1 MAEWKTCRLTGG
13 VGELITAVALFL
25 SILCPQSIAQSC
37 APPNCWVGSFYQY
50 QIVAQTGQTNSLGTF
65 SSFGIGPSINEYG
78 TVAFVG
84 QVENSS
90 NQNLGTNPFIWNPG
104 MSTPTAVAPD
114 FLDGQRTF
122 WGTLQINDENQIVT
136 QDELSGSP
144 PFYYGR
150 VWDGNK
156 QNSFTL
162 VAQSSGSGFKAILGN
177 PAIDFLN
184 DVALS
189 ALDQSFNDLL
199 LEASPPYSKLNQV
212 GMKTPLAPLIAD
224 TAYTVVRAGNTNTS
238 PIVLY
243 SPNLK
248 TRTTIADT
256 SQFSALG
263 ESPGISRD
271 GLIVVFAGDLTSA
284 GTSGSSAWDKYAG
297 PGIFLAVI
305 QNGQIQY
312 RTRVAGFHY
321 QNQDGMKKV
330 QISNL
335 TKVPLEGTPWCDAPF
350 VHNGKTITETCAADA
365 ELEDLPPFSSQ
376 TRVYFNTFT
385 ETGFQNSTEWENRI
399 AVAHVGEGIDGST
412 AEVSFIATPNKSDA
426 TGWNLFLENSGLWTV
441 RVDLFV
447 QNGKLYTH
455 VYRPIPV
462 IQIGSSLG
470 NSGATVLEIG
480 VYDDLSNTGPV
491 PTPGDHQLAYWVST
505 SNEPAGEMILFSSY
519 IQQFGT
525 SGFNNAA
532 CTPTSCQAGTLGA
545 LALVSGNNYVLSND
559 HVLGG
564 PISGTQNT
572 ATSTN
577 AVWEPSNLD
586 FLCETPPSVG
596 NFFDAPTLKSGVDAA
611 LASLTA
617 GQINTTG
624 QIYNI
629 GIPSGTGSASVG
641 EHVAKQGR
649 SSALTCGTVQ
659 VAKMK
664 VVTITYDVCGN
675 KNKTFTVPFTGQIWI
690 TSADSSYPFLLPGD
704 SGSLLVDAGTAK
716 AVGLLFAGSTTTGIA
731 YANPIKAVLHELS
744 LVTGESVTLAAGPT
758 HAVAGCHFSKPQVI
772 LAREE
777 EERADVIKRHY
788 EAAILQD
795 PAVIGVGVGAE
806 ESDPSRPSIVVLVER
821 NQYHQPIPTILD
833 GIPVRIIPTDR
844 PEALT
849 QVSCNEI
856 KGRGHQRKRTRISQS
871 GSGSLAKSAPP
882 EERLQ

>member
-1 MAEWKTCRLTGG
+1 M
-13 VGELITAVALFL
+13 FL
-25 SILCPQSIAQSC
+25 SILRPQSIAQSC
-37 APPNCWVGSFYQY
+37 TPPNCWVGSFYQY

-65 SSFGIGPSINEYG
+65 SSFGLGPSINEYG

-84 QVENSS
+84 QVESS
-90 NQNLGTNPFIWNPG
+90 SQQILGNNPFIWNPSSG
-104 MSTPTAVAPD
+104 TPTAVAPN
-114 FLDGQRTF
+114 FLDDQRTF
-122 WGTLQINDENQIVT
+122 FGTLQINDENQIVT
-136 QDELSGSP
+136 QDEYAGDP

-150 VWDGNK
+150 VWDGNQ

-162 VAQSSGSGFKAILGN
+162 VAQSSESGFEAILGN
-177 PAIDFLN
+177 PAIDVSN

-189 ALDQSFNDLL
+189 ALDQSFNGFL
-199 LEASPPYSKLNQV
+199 LEANAPYSKLNQV
-212 GMKTPLAPLIAD
+212 EMKTPLAPLIAD
-224 TAYTVVRAGNTNTS
+224 TGYTVVRAGNANTS

-248 TRTTIADT
+248 TPTTIADT
-256 SQFSALG
+256 TQFSALG

-284 GTSGSSAWDKYAG
+284 GTAGSKAWDKYAG

-321 QNQDGMKKV
+321 KNQDGMKNV
-330 QISNL
+330 QTSSVS
-335 TKVPLEGTPWCDAPF
+335 KVPLEGAPWCDSPF
-350 VHNGKTITETCAADA
+350 VYNGKTITEICVADA
-365 ELEDLPPFSSQ
+365 ELEDLPPFSSK
-376 TRVYFNTFT
+376 TSVYFNTFT
-385 ETGFQNSTEWENRI
+385 EAGFQNSTEWENRI
-399 AVAHVGEGIDGST
+399 AVAHAGEGIDGTT
-412 AEVSFIATPNKSDA
+412 AEVSFVATPNKSDA

-447 QNGKLYTH
+447 QNGKLYAH
-455 VYRPIPV
+455 AYRPIPV
-462 IQIGSSLG
+462 IQIGSSIG

-480 VYDDLSNTGPV
+480 VYDDLANTGPV

-519 IQQFGT
+519 IQQFGA
-525 SGFNNAA
+525 SGFNNAG
-532 CTPTSCQAGTLGA
+532 CSPTSCQAGTLGA
-545 LALVSGNNYVLSND
+545 LALISGNNYVLSND

-564 PISGTQNT
+564 PISSTQNT

-577 AVWEPSNLD
+577 EVWEPSNLD

-596 NFFDAPTLKSGVDAA
+596 NFFAAPTLSKGVDAA
-611 LASLTA
+611 LATLTS

-629 GIPSGTGSASVG
+629 GIPSGTGSPSVG

-659 VAKMK
+659 TTKMK
-664 VVTITYDVCGN
+664 VVSIMYDVCGN
-675 KNKTFTVPFTGQIWI
+675 KNKTFTVPFTDQIWI
-690 TSADSSYPFLLPGD
+690 TSSDSGYPFLIPGD

-716 AVGLLFAGSTTTGIA
+716 AIGLLFASSAKTGIA
-731 YANPIKAVLHELS
+731 YANPIKAVMHELS
-744 LVTGESVTLAAGPT
+744 VVTGEFVTLAVSSA
-758 HAVAGCHFSKPQVI
+758 HVVAGCHFSKPQVL
-772 LAREE
+772 LARAE
-777 EERADVIKRHY
+777 EERADVVKQRY

-806 ESDPSRPSIVVLVER
+806 GSDPSKPSIVVLVER
-821 NQYHQPIPTILD
+821 NRYHQPIPTILD
-833 GIPVRIIPTDR
+833 GIPVRMIPTDR

-849 QVSCNEI
+849 QVSCNED
-856 KGRGHQRKRTRISQS
+856 KGRTRQRQRTKISRS
-871 GSGSLAKSAPP
+871 GSGSFAKSAPP
-882 EERLQ
+882 EESLQ